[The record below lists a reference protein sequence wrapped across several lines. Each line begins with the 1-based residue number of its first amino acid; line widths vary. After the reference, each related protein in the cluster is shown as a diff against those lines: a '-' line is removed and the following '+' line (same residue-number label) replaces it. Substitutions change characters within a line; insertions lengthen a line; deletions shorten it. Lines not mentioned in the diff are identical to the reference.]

1 MKILSFGS
9 LNIDKVYSVTHFV
22 RAGETV
28 ASQKMEEFCGGK
40 GLNQSVALA
49 QAGARVFH
57 AGAVGKEDGKML
69 LQMLQS
75 KGVDTSYVS
84 QLPCPS
90 GHAII
95 QVDPQGQNCILLYGG
110 ANQQITREQVE
121 RTLADFKPGDYL
133 VLQNEINGLDMLI
146 DLAYA
151 KGMTIVLNPSPM
163 SEEILRLPLHKVSY
177 FLLNEVEA
185 ADLCGEDKS
194 PEDCLAQLVAQFPQG
209 KFVLTLGGQGCL
221 YRDAHLSIHQPACPV
236 QPVDTTAAGDTFTG
250 YFVAGLLEGLE
261 VRENLKRCAL
271 ASAIAVSR
279 KGASPSIPWMREVAA
294 LADSDREAPAARG

>member
-57 AGAVGKEDGKML
+57 AGAVGKEDGAML

-95 QVDPQGQNCILLYGG
+95 QVDPNGQNCILLYGG

-133 VLQNEINGLDMLI
+133 VLQNEINGLDMLMG
-146 DLAYA
+146 LAYA

-194 PEDCLAQLVAQFPQG
+194 PEDCLDHLVAQFPQG
-209 KFVLTLGGQGCL
+209 KFVLTLGSQGCL

-250 YFVAGLLEGLE
+250 FFIAGIAAGEDVSTALEE
-261 VRENLKRCAL
+261 ATKA
-271 ASAIAVSR
+271 AAIAISR
-279 KGASPSIPWMREVAA
+279 KGAAPSIPSRAET
-294 LADSDREAPAARG
+294 LTYGG